1 MHSDS
6 GGAGRFRNLHL
17 TSSHGWPLLDLP
29 SWISLQDPDTEQL
42 SSQGCRTTW
51 VGNVEGTTPSVC
63 QSRNCSGLGWRV
75 NGPAKNAIVP
85 VRAGL
90 KVPLSCL
97 VLPSAQVV
105 CSLHTAPFMA
115 LSTLTFMPA
124 CIHSAFIHVPSPHK
138 CLLGHLMIGA
148 GCSREPSISR
158 LVGRGHETN
167 RPCQ

>member
-51 VGNVEGTTPSVC
+51 VGNVEGPTPTMC

-75 NGPAKNAIVP
+75 NGPAKKSNRA
-85 VRAGL
+85 RAGL
-90 KVPLSCL
+90 KVPSSCL
-97 VLPSAQVV
+97 ILPSAQVV

-124 CIHSAFIHVPSPHK
+124 FSIHPRSFTPHVLIRTSYDRGR
-138 CLLGHLMIGA
+138 LQQGA
-148 GCSREPSISR
+148 KHFQAGRER
-158 LVGRGHETN
+158 A
-167 RPCQ
+167 